1 MDKKKDTGSRK
12 KSMLIA
18 TVLMMLGLLLSKG
31 SGFVRDIIVGIKFDE
46 VYRDS
51 YTLAFTIPDLF
62 YNLLVGGAIF
72 SSVAPYMSGSLAVNE
87 EKRGVRTVSI
97 FVSVISVVMLV
108 VCTVGVIFSEQ
119 IYSVYNLFL
128 AEGDKINPETLSLAA
143 NASKFLFPQI
153 FFIMLAALS
162 SGILNAYKRFS
173 STAFAPTVYNICVL
187 LAIMIFAGNTQS
199 ELMHTTA
206 GVLVSAF
213 IYFMFLY
220 ILGFDILKKFR
231 FKFMPRDKEFLF
243 LLRRALPIMF
253 SASIVQLNVVI
264 LNMFTGRFG
273 NIIFLFRNANTIWQI
288 PYGVF
293 AVGIGTVMTPHLAG
307 LYESRKY
314 EECRDLLT
322 SSIKNIL
329 FLTIPSAGMIFIMS
343 QNVVAAI
350 YQWGSRYTD
359 ENVATAAVL
368 LRYLVLPII
377 TQSIVHVMN
386 HAFYAIGKTKVPLL
400 AGVVGLV
407 TNPLVCW
414 LMIRLDFGLKSLSI
428 AYSVTSIVQMVILI
442 ILYTRNKEIKPRNI
456 GIFILKSAICLLFMG
471 VVLVLIETYLPS
483 GFTKLTHVLHLGL
496 RCIVCVCVYFGMAI
510 ILKMEEARFWLD
522 RFLVKL
528 KLKKKTQG

>member
-1 MDKKKDTGSRK
+1 MDKAKEPQSKK
-12 KSMLIA
+12 KSMVIA
-18 TVLMMLGLLLSKG
+18 TILMMMGLLLSKG

-46 VYRDS
+46 LYRDA
-51 YTLAFTIPDLF
+51 YTLAFNIPDLF

-72 SSVAPYMSGSLAVNE
+72 SSVAPYMSGSLAVDE

-97 FVSVISVVMLV
+97 FVSVISVVMII

-128 AEGDKINPETLSLAA
+128 ANDDKIDPVKLNLAA

-187 LAIMIFAGNTQS
+187 LSIMILAGNSQS

-206 GVLVSAF
+206 GVLVSAV

-220 ILGFDILKKFR
+220 ILGFSTLRKFR
-231 FKFMPRDKEFLF
+231 FKFEPKDKEFLF
-243 LLRRALPIMF
+243 LLKRALPIMF

-288 PYGVF
+288 PYGIF
-293 AVGIGTVMTPHLAG
+293 AVSIGTVMTPHLAG
-307 LYESRKY
+307 LYESKKY
-314 EECRDLLT
+314 DDCKDLLT
-322 SSIKNIL
+322 TSIKNIL
-329 FLTIPSAGMIFIMS
+329 FLTIPSAGMIFILS

-359 ENVATAAVL
+359 ANVADASVL

-386 HAFYAIGKTKVPLL
+386 HAFYAIGKTKVPLV
-400 AGVVGLV
+400 AGVAGLI
-407 TNPLVCW
+407 TNPLLCYI
-414 LMIRLDFGLKSLSI
+414 LINKDFGLKSLSI
-428 AYSVTSIVQMVILI
+428 AYSVSSIIQMVILI
-442 ILYTRNKEIKPRNI
+442 ILYMRNKNIRPRNI
-456 GIFILKSAICLLFMG
+456 AVFILKSALCLLVMCAVLFVIENFFHAGPSKLSSVLSLAGRG
-471 VVLVLIETYLPS
+471 VV
-483 GFTKLTHVLHLGL
+483 
-496 RCIVCVCVYFGMAI
+496 CIIVYFGMAI

-522 RFLVKL
+522 RFINKL
-528 KLKKKTQG
+528 KPKKKQ

>member
-1 MDKKKDTGSRK
+1 MDKTQDPHSKK
-12 KSMLIA
+12 KSMIIA
-18 TVLMMLGLLLSKG
+18 TILMMMGLLLSKG

-46 VYRDS
+46 VYRDA

-97 FVSVISVVMLV
+97 FISVISVVMLV
-108 VCTVGVIFSEQ
+108 VCTLGVIFSDQ

-128 AEGDKINPETLSLAA
+128 QDKDKINPEKLALAA

-162 SGILNAYKRFS
+162 SGILNAYKKFS

-187 LAIMIFAGNTQS
+187 LSIMFLAGNTQGD
-199 ELMHTTA
+199 LMHTTA

-220 ILGFDILKKFR
+220 ILGFGTLKKFR
-231 FKFMPRDKEFLF
+231 FKFEPKDKEFRF
-243 LLRRALPIMF
+243 LLKRALPIMF

-288 PYGVF
+288 PYGIF
-293 AVGIGTVMTPHLAG
+293 AVSIGTVMTPHLAG
-307 LYESRKY
+307 LYESKKY
-314 EECRDLLT
+314 GECRDMLT
-322 SSIKNIL
+322 TSIKNIL

-343 QNVVAAI
+343 ENVVSAI

-359 ENVATAAVL
+359 ANVADAAVL
-368 LRYLVLPII
+368 LRFLVLPII

-386 HAFYAIGKTKVPLL
+386 HAFYAIGKTKVPLV
-400 AGVVGLV
+400 AGVAGLI
-407 TNPLVCW
+407 TNPLLCYI
-414 LMIRLDFGLKSLSI
+414 LINKNFGLKSLSI
-428 AYSVTSIVQMVILI
+428 AYSVSSIVQMVILI
-442 ILYTRNKEIKPRNI
+442 ILYMRNKAIKPRNI
-456 GIFILKSAICLLFMG
+456 VKFVLKSAACLVVMC
-471 VVLVLIETYLPS
+471 VVLVLIEYFMRFGPGKVKALLS
-483 GFTKLTHVLHLGL
+483 LGI
-496 RCIVCVCVYFGMAI
+496 RGVVCVIVYFGMAI
-510 ILKMEEARFWLD
+510 ILRMEEAKFWMD
-522 RFLVKL
+522 RFINKL
-528 KLKKKTQG
+528 KPKKKQ

>member
-1 MDKKKDTGSRK
+1 MDKTQDPNSKK

-18 TVLMMLGLLLSKG
+18 TILMMMGLLLSKG

-46 VYRDS
+46 VYRDA

-72 SSVAPYMSGSLAVNE
+72 SSVAPYMSGALAVNE
-87 EKRGVRTVSI
+87 EKRGIRTVSI

-108 VCTVGVIFSEQ
+108 VCTLGVVFSEQ

-128 AEGDKINPETLSLAA
+128 AEGDKIDPDKLLLAA

-187 LAIMIFAGNTQS
+187 LAIMILAGNTQS

-206 GVLVSAF
+206 GVLVAAF

-220 ILGFDILKKFR
+220 ILGFSTLKKFR
-231 FKFMPRDKEFLF
+231 FKFEPKDKEFIF
-243 LLRRALPIMF
+243 LLKRALPIMF

-288 PYGVF
+288 PYGIF
-293 AVGIGTVMTPHLAG
+293 AVSIGTVMTPHLAG
-307 LYESRKY
+307 LYESKKY
-314 EECRDLLT
+314 GECRDLLT
-322 SSIKNIL
+322 TSIKNIL
-329 FLTIPSAGMIFIMS
+329 FLTIPSAGMIFLMS

-359 ENVATAAVL
+359 ANVADASVL

-386 HAFYAIGKTKVPLL
+386 HAFYAIGKTKVPLIAGL
-400 AGVVGLV
+400 AGLV
-407 TNPLVCW
+407 TNPMLCFI
-414 LMIRLDFGLKSLSI
+414 LINNDFGLKSLSI
-428 AYSVTSIVQMVILI
+428 AYSVSSVVQMI
-442 ILYTRNKEIKPRNI
+442 ILLILYMRNKEIKPRNI
-456 GIFILKSAICLLFMG
+456 GIFILKSAVCLIVMSF
-471 VVLVLIETYLPS
+471 VLVLIEIFIHFGP
-483 GFTKLTHVLHLGL
+483 GKLNSLLSLGL
-496 RCIVCVCVYFGMAI
+496 RGVVCLIVYFGMAI
-510 ILKMEEARFWLD
+510 VLRMEEARFWLD
-522 RFLVKL
+522 RFLGKL
-528 KLKKKTQG
+528 KLKKK